1 MRIGIDI
8 DNTLT
13 DVQAELNLAAYNYAK
28 SLGKN
33 IDKKILLEDINNDS
47 NFYKEKFKFSYDEL
61 KYFLKDIQE
70 EIVNNAIPRDGTVDV
85 INKLRSK
92 GNEIYIITARAY
104 EFHDDPYNLSKDW
117 LDKNNII
124 YDKLIVNAIDKAH
137 ICKEEDIDIFIDD
150 QLHNCISISNE
161 GIKSIRI
168 SRNKQNS
175 DNIVTLEDWES
186 IYKYIS
192 DMENNK

>member
-1 MRIGIDI
+1 MKIGIDI

-13 DVQAELNLAAYNYAK
+13 DVQRELNLVAYNYAK
-28 SLGKN
+28 SLGKI
-33 IDKKILLEDINNDS
+33 IDEKNLQEDINNNS

-70 EIVNNAIPRDGTVDV
+70 EIVNNAIPRDGAVET
-85 INKLRSK
+85 INKLRNK
-92 GNEIYIITARAY
+92 GNKIYIITARAY

-137 ICKEEDIDIFIDD
+137 ICKQENIDIFIDD
-150 QLHNCISISNE
+150 QLHNCIAVSNA

-168 SRNKQNS
+168 SKDKKQY
-175 DNIVTLEDWES
+175 DNIITLENWNL

-192 DMENNK
+192 EME

>member
-28 SLGKN
+28 KLGKN
-33 IDKKILLEDINNDS
+33 INKKILLEDINNDS
-47 NFYKEKFKFSYDEL
+47 NFYKEEFKFSYNEL

-70 EIVNNAIPRDGTVDV
+70 DIISRAKPREMAVDV
-85 INKLRSK
+85 INKLRSE

-104 EFHDDPYNLSKDW
+104 EFHDDPYNFSKDW

-124 YDKLIVNAIDKAH
+124 YDKLIVDAIDKTH
-137 ICKEEDIDIFIDD
+137 ICKEENIDIFIDD
-150 QLHNCISISNE
+150 QLHNCIAISNE
-161 GIKSIRI
+161 GITSIRI
-168 SRNKQNS
+168 SNDKQDY
-175 DNIVTLEDWES
+175 DNIITLENWES
-186 IYKYIS
+186 IYKYIKK
-192 DMENNK
+192 MENNK

>member
-13 DVQAELNLAAYNYAK
+13 DVQSELNMAAYNYAK
-28 SLGKN
+28 RLGKN
-33 IDKKILLEDINNDS
+33 IDEKNLLEDINNDS

-70 EIVNNAIPRDGTVDV
+70 EIINKAIPRDGVVEV

-92 GNEIYIITARAY
+92 GNEIYIITARAN
-104 EFHDDPYNLSKDW
+104 EFHDNPYKLSKDW

-124 YDKLIVNAIDKAH
+124 YDKLIVNAIQKAN
-137 ICKEEDIDIFIDD
+137 ICIEENIDIFIDD
-150 QLHNCISISNE
+150 QLHNCIAISNK
-161 GIKSIRI
+161 GIKTIRI
-168 SRNKQNS
+168 SKDIQ
-175 DNIVTLEDWES
+175 DYKNIVTLENWKS
-186 IYKYIS
+186 IYEYIS
-192 DMENNK
+192 EME

>member
-85 INKLRSK
+85 IN
-92 GNEIYIITARAY
+92 
-104 EFHDDPYNLSKDW
+104 
-117 LDKNNII
+117 
-124 YDKLIVNAIDKAH
+124 
-137 ICKEEDIDIFIDD
+137 
-150 QLHNCISISNE
+150 
-161 GIKSIRI
+161 
-168 SRNKQNS
+168 
-175 DNIVTLEDWES
+175 
-186 IYKYIS
+186 
-192 DMENNK
+192 